1 MFQLWQYKV
10 SLLVLLNLGINA
22 GRYVAV
28 WPAIAAGIIQV
39 EMCEVDIKAEGK

>member
-10 SLLVLLNLGINA
+10 SLFALLNVGINA

-28 WPAIAAGIIQV
+28 WPSPAAGITQV
-39 EMCEVDIKAEGK
+39 EVCEVDIKAEGK